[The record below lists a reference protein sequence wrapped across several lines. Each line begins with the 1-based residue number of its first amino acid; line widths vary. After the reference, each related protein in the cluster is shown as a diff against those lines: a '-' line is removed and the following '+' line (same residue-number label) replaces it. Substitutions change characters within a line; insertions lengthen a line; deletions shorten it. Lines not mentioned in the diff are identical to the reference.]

1 MTQRLPAP
9 RTLAHACLHTFAL
22 HWQAL
27 AEYEQHYIPTL
38 PIALREALLSY
49 LTLYGQRGD
58 LDLTS
63 FKILFQ
69 PDDTTG
75 TSEWDEVRLLDLTE
89 LLSDHFTLTD
99 LGKCLKRPKRPTS
112 QTPAMEDLSIHD
124 EKPGSERAVVDSW
137 EDAADEAAHAP
148 PTPLPT
154 ILPTPH
160 FSNLSRL
167 SLAHPGAWASWPDLL
182 KLAPSLNKITHLS
195 LAYWPRPSTT
205 PNAATTD
212 MVAKHTSVALGGS
225 HFYSDLDDDWQEAA
239 NILRR
244 LSLHTY
250 SLTWL
255 DLEGCAWLPALTW
268 RSDTLQS
275 VSRTEHDPDIWQ
287 YHTAAP
293 GPDWNDAWRRVAYIH
308 VFQGWIPANMP
319 VLQDMPAGIVAVQL
333 MRWLRE
339 HRRDARVAWK
349 LNDEEGD
356 ESRPARRAVADWL
369 NREKVARSVKG
380 AIQAVRKTGGGGWC
394 EVDYGWGD
402 GL

>member
-1 MTQRLPAP
+1 LTQRLPAS
-9 RTLAHACLHTFAL
+9 RSLAHACLRTFAL

-49 LTLYGQRGD
+49 LTAYGQRGD
-58 LDLTS
+58 LDFTS

-69 PDDTTG
+69 PDDITG
-75 TSEWDEVRLLDLTE
+75 ISGWDDIRLVDLTGSLNE
-89 LLSDHFTLTD
+89 HFTIND
-99 LGKCLKRPKRPTS
+99 LSKCLKRSKRPASHTLGLD
-112 QTPAMEDLSIHD
+112 ELSVHD
-124 EKPGSERAVVDSW
+124 EKAEHERRAVADSW
-137 EDAADEAAHAP
+137 EDEVEGVTSA
-148 PTPLPT
+148 PLPA

-160 FSNLSRL
+160 FSHLSRL

-225 HFYSDLDDDWQEAA
+225 HFYSDLDDDWHEAA

-244 LSLHTY
+244 LSVHTY

-268 RSDTLQS
+268 RSDALQS
-275 VSRTEHDPDIWQ
+275 VSRSSDDPDEWQ
-287 YHTAAP
+287 YHTASP
-293 GPDWNDAWRRVAYIH
+293 GPDWNDGWRRVAYIH
-308 VFQGWIPANMP
+308 VFQGWIPSSTQA
-319 VLQDMPAGIVAVQL
+319 LQDIPANIVGVQL

-339 HRRDARVAWK
+339 HKRDGSVQWK
-349 LNDEEGD
+349 LN
-356 ESRPARRAVADWL
+356 ESESGRAVSDWL

-380 AIQAVRKTGGGGWC
+380 EIHVTRKKEGGEWC
-394 EVDYGWGD
+394 EVDHGWTGAWEPRAVV
-402 GL
+402 